1 MIHSGEELKALQDF
15 LVVEPTGVMD
25 AATEEAIEFFRTEFA
40 EDHWAWAGLW
50 MPANWYVC
58 WHDV

>member
-1 MIHSGEELKALQDF
+1 MIITQEQLKDMQEF
-15 LVVEPTGVMD
+15 LFIEQTGVWD
-25 AATEEAIEFFRTEFA
+25 EQTNEAMEFFRTEFV

-50 MPANWYVC
+50 MPSNWYVC